1 MTMAENTTIARP
13 YARAVFELA
22 RENDALAAWSAFLDR
37 ARKVTS
43 DERIR
48 GLIGNPAITRAE
60 LGELLVELCRDETG
74 EQGANFLRL
83 IAENDRVDIVA
94 EIAEGFEA
102 LRAEAE
108 NVIDVQLTSATPLDD
123 SQRDDYIRSL
133 RRRLGRDVRL
143 HCDTDPTLL
152 GGAVIRAGDLVID
165 GSLLGRLQRL
175 AGAVTH

>member
-1 MTMAENTTIARP
+1 MAENTTIARP

-22 RENDALAAWSAFLDR
+22 RENDALANWSTFLER
-37 ARKVTS
+37 ARQVTS

-48 GLIGNPAITRAE
+48 GLVGNPAITRAE
-60 LGELLVELCRDETG
+60 LGELLVELCRDEETD
-74 EQGANFLRL
+74 EEGANFLRL
-83 IAENDRVDIVA
+83 IAENDRVNIVP
-94 EIAEGFEA
+94 EIAAGFEA

-108 NVIDVQLTSATPLDD
+108 NVMDVQLTSATPLDEK
-123 SQRDDYIRSL
+123 QRDDYIQSL

-143 HCDTDPTLL
+143 HCDTDPGLL